1 MNVDDWMTSSFL
13 SGELE
18 TQIEVTLKL
27 EKSGIY
33 KELQSLNV
41 LLERELWLWKKRIK
55 RTESNLLSALDDN
68 LAPTVCLCICVCV
81 CLCVCCTHGR
91 GRVGVGAYRGQRTIF
106 WNQLSS
112 TFTWVLGIELRSPGF
127 HSKCLYPLD
136 HLNGS
141 AQVIFQIKQLDSSKL
156 TCCCNIWSV

>member
-68 LAPTVCLCICVCV
+68 LAPTVCVCVCV
-81 CLCVCCTHGR
+81 
-91 GRVGVGAYRGQRTIF
+91 
-106 WNQLSS
+106 SE
-112 TFTWVLGIELRSPGF
+112 LGIQASSSMCWTYTPAQRYIFILI
-127 HSKCLYPLD
+127 LD
-136 HLNGS
+136 PVKQGLN
-141 AQVIFQIKQLDSSKL
+141 KL
-156 TCCCNIWSV
+156 LMMFLNSQ